1 MFESCRAHCE
11 PLWATSGRMGPRS
24 RACPR
29 DVPACAARARS
40 ARRVVTVISNGRMSR
55 HKSRQRQRA
64 ERRLRELAHRTVD
77 EVDPPAWGPP
87 PPDATGL
94 ILLCYELRRK
104 RLDEL
109 TVEDLRLGIGQEI
122 ALAHLMP
129 LAIPVLNHDP
139 LAEGDFYPGDL
150 LASVLR
156 VDAEFWE
163 QNTDLAADVRS
174 IVDGLDNPPD
184 EVASDIERFRTRIA
198 DQQTAQEY

>member
-1 MFESCRAHCE
+1 M
-11 PLWATSGRMGPRS
+11 PGRMIMQEPPKRPEARLRHVCGTRRPR
-24 RACPR
+24 
-29 DVPACAARARS
+29 RS
-40 ARRVVTVISNGRMSR
+40 ARRVVLLISNGRMSR

-77 EVDPPAWGPP
+77 EVDPPAWGAP

-94 ILLCYELRRK
+94 MLLGYELRRK

-129 LAIPVLNHDP
+129 LAIPVLHHDP
-139 LAEGDFYPGDL
+139 RAEGDFYPGDL

-156 VDAEFWE
+156 VDARFWE
-163 QNTDLAADVRS
+163 GNTDLAAEVRS
-174 IVDGLDNPPD
+174 IVDGLDKPPD
-184 EVASDIERFRTRIA
+184 EIAPDIERFRMRLA
-198 DQQTAQEY
+198 DQ